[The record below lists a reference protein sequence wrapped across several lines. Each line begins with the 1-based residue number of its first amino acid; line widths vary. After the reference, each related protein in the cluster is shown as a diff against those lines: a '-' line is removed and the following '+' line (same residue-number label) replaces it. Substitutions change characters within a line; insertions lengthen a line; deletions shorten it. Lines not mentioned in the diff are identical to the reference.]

1 MEINLLDL
9 INALPTQGHAYYL
22 SRLGVI
28 AASIIMLS
36 FIAFRLLLPA
46 LRKAATRTQHGWDDL
61 LIRNKFISRVL
72 FIVPVI
78 AADKLTHLLFD
89 LPEAVDKN
97 VTHLISIAITLV
109 IAGVVLSIINTIRD
123 VFDEIESLRT
133 LPIDNIRQL
142 AVLLVYLFTVIFIV
156 SIIFN
161 KSPLTLL
168 TGISAAMALVLL
180 IFKDVILGFVA
191 GVQLSLNRLVRV
203 GDWIVFEKGK
213 ADGDVISVGLTV
225 VKVRNFDKTITSIPV
240 YDLVSNSFTNWRGM
254 QETGARRIK
263 RAIYLDQNSVG
274 YLTQANYEKLK
285 EHPLLKE
292 YLANKLA
299 DGACIATLDEL
310 PSHRCLSNLGTF
322 RAYIEAYLTNKK
334 EIRNDML
341 MMCRQLSPTE
351 HGLPLE
357 IYCFSETEWLS
368 YEKIQADVFDHLY
381 CVSKYFGLRVFQFGE
396 LKTPAK

>member
-1 MEINLLDL
+1 MLDLLDF
-9 INALPTQGHAYYL
+9 LPTQGHAFYL
-22 SRLGVI
+22 SRIGVI
-28 AASIIMLS
+28 LAAVLFLS
-36 FIAFRLLLPA
+36 LVAFKFVLPV
-46 LRKAATRTQHGWDDL
+46 LRKAITKTNHTWDDL
-61 LIRNKFISRVL
+61 LIENKFISRVL
-72 FIVPVI
+72 LIVPVI
-78 AADKLTHLLFD
+78 AAEKLTYLLFD
-89 LPEAVDKN
+89 LPEHVAQDFGHV
-97 VTHLISIAITLV
+97 ISIAITLV
-109 IAGVVLSIINTIRD
+109 IASVILAIINTIRD
-123 VFDEIESLRT
+123 IFDEVESLRT

-142 AVLLVYLFTVIFIV
+142 AVLLVYLITTIFIV
-156 SIIFN
+156 SIIFD

-263 RAIYLDQNSVG
+263 RALYLDQNSVG
-274 YLTQANYEKLK
+274 YLTQENYEKLK
-285 EHPLLKE
+285 DHPLLKQ
-292 YLANKLA
+292 YLADKIA
-299 DGACIATLDEL
+299 DGASIATKDEL
-310 PSHRCLSNLGTF
+310 PSNRCLSNLGTF
-322 RAYIEAYLTNKK
+322 RAYIEAYLKEKK

-341 MMCRQLSPTE
+341 MMCRQLAPTE

-357 IYCFSETEWLS
+357 LYCFTETEWLR

-381 CVSKYFGLRVFQFGE
+381 CVAKYFGLRVFQFGE
-396 LKTPAK
+396 LKQAKSA

>member
-1 MEINLLDL
+1 MLDL
-9 INALPTQGHAYYL
+9 LNFLPAEGHAFYL

-28 AASIIMLS
+28 ALS
-36 FIAFRLLLPA
+36 VLILTLLAFKLVLPV
-46 LRKAATRTQHGWDDL
+46 LRKAITKTRHTWDDL
-61 LIRNKFISRVL
+61 LIKNKFISRVL
-72 FIVPVI
+72 LIVPVI
-78 AADKLTHLLFD
+78 AADKLTHLLFE
-89 LPEAVDKN
+89 LPDTVEQN
-97 VTHLISIAITLV
+97 VGHLISIAITLV
-109 IAGVVLSIINTIRD
+109 IAAVVLSVINTIRD
-123 VFDEIESLRT
+123 IFDEIESLRT

-142 AVLLVYLFTVIFIV
+142 AVLLVYLITVIFIV

-274 YLTQANYEKLK
+274 YLTQENYEKLK
-285 EHPLLKE
+285 DHHLLKQ
-292 YLANKLA
+292 YLADKLA
-299 DGACIATLDEL
+299 DGANIATKDEL
-310 PSHRCLSNLGTF
+310 PNARCLSNLGTF
-322 RAYIEAYLTNKK
+322 RAYIEAYLTEKK
-334 EIRNDML
+334 EVRNDIL
-341 MMCRQLSPTE
+341 MMCRQLAPTE

-357 IYCFSETEWLS
+357 IYCFTETEWLT
-368 YEKIQADVFDHLY
+368 YEKIQSDIFDHLY

-396 LKTPAK
+396 FKTPSTS